1 VLQYCYTPARF
12 AHPDLSPGEDAQLWL
27 AGYSLESVEFRQ
39 VFHKGQGPSMHLK
52 AVALLGAVAFLG
64 AAQAVY
70 AADMP
75 VKAPVHSE
83 PAAAVPYNWS
93 GFYVGGNAGASW
105 AKSDVTSNLIPG
117 PVVPG
122 SAALYGGVPA
132 NIAVINAIGTGSLSG
147 NGRFTGGGQIGFNWQ
162 FAPSWLVGIEADFN
176 SFNEKLSLSR
186 TGTTT
191 IGPATV
197 TNSLSTNW
205 LATVRGRIGV
215 TFDRLLLY
223 VTGGA
228 AFTDLNY
235 SQVYSDGAAP
245 PGAGSSSKKSTKT
258 GWTVGGGGEWALSDR
273 WTVKAE
279 YLYVQFDGQNTTTL
293 LCAGGCGTFSQ
304 NLTGV
309 TGDLRV
315 HIARIGLNYRFGGL

>member
-1 VLQYCYTPARF
+1 MR
-12 AHPDLSPGEDAQLWL
+12 
-27 AGYSLESVEFRQ
+27 
-39 VFHKGQGPSMHLK
+39 LK
-52 AVALLGAVAFLG
+52 AVVLLGAGVIFFA
-64 AAQAVY
+64 AAQSVY

-75 VKAPVHSE
+75 VKASVHNDPS
-83 PAAAVPYNWS
+83 AVPYNWN
-93 GFYVGGNAGASW
+93 GFYIGGNVGAAW

-117 PVVPG
+117 AVVPG
-122 SAALYGGVPA
+122 SIPLYGLPA
-132 NIAVINAIGTGSLSG
+132 NIALVSALGTGSFSG

-176 SFNEKLSLSR
+176 SFNEKLSLSAA
-186 TGTTT
+186 GTTT

-215 TFDRLLLY
+215 TFDRVLLY

-228 AFTDLNY
+228 AFTDVNY

-245 PGAGSSSKKSTKT
+245 PGAGSSSRKSTKT
-258 GWTVGGGGEWALSDR
+258 GWTVGGGGEWALWDR

-279 YLYVQFDGQNTTTL
+279 YLYAQFDGQNTTTL
-293 LCAGGCGTFSQ
+293 LCAGGCGAFSQ
-304 NLTGV
+304 NLTGA
-309 TGDLRV
+309 TGDLHV
-315 HIARIGLNYRFGGL
+315 HIARIGLNYRFGGP

>member
-1 VLQYCYTPARF
+1 MRA
-12 AHPDLSPGEDAQLWL
+12 
-27 AGYSLESVEFRQ
+27 
-39 VFHKGQGPSMHLK
+39 K
-52 AVALLGAVAFLG
+52 AIALLGAAAFLG
-64 AAQAVY
+64 AVQAVY

-75 VKAPVHSE
+75 VKAAVHD

-117 PVVPG
+117 AVFAG
-122 SAALYGGVPA
+122 SGALLGAVPA
-132 NIAVINAIGTGSLSG
+132 NIGVVNSAGTGSLSG
-147 NGRFTGGGQIGFNWQ
+147 SGRFIGGGQIGFNWQ
-162 FAPSWLVGIEADFN
+162 FAPSWLVGVEADFN
-176 SFNEKLSLSR
+176 SFNEKLSLTA
-186 TGTTT
+186 TGVTT

-205 LATVRGRIGV
+205 LATVRGRLGV

-223 VTGGA
+223 VTGGV
-228 AFTDLNY
+228 AFTDLKY
-235 SQVYSDGAAP
+235 SQIYSDGAAP
-245 PGAGSSSKKSTKT
+245 PGAGSSSKKSTKA
-258 GWTVGGGGEWALSDR
+258 GWAVGGGGEWALADR

-279 YLYVQFDGQNTTTL
+279 YLYVQFDGQSTTTL

-304 NLTGV
+304 NLTGA
-309 TGDLRV
+309 TGNLRA

>member
-1 VLQYCYTPARF
+1 MRA
-12 AHPDLSPGEDAQLWL
+12 
-27 AGYSLESVEFRQ
+27 
-39 VFHKGQGPSMHLK
+39 K
-52 AVALLGAVAFLG
+52 AVALLGAAAFLG
-64 AAQAVY
+64 AVQAVY

-75 VKAPVHSE
+75 VKAPVHND
-83 PAAAVPYNWS
+83 PAAVVPYNWN
-93 GFYVGGNAGASW
+93 GFYIGGNVGASW

-117 PVVPG
+117 AVFPG
-122 SAALYGGVPA
+122 SGALLGGVPA
-132 NIAVINAIGTGSLSG
+132 NIGVVNGIGTGSLSG
-147 NGRFTGGGQIGFNWQ
+147 SGRFTGGGQIGFNWQ
-162 FAPSWLVGIEADFN
+162 FAPSWLVGLEADFN
-176 SFNEKLSLSR
+176 SFNEKLSLTA

-215 TFDRLLLY
+215 TFDRMLFY
-223 VTGGA
+223 VTGGV
-228 AFTDLNY
+228 AFTDLDY
-235 SQVYSDGAAP
+235 SQIYSDGAAP
-245 PGAGSSSKKSTKT
+245 PGAGSSSKKSTKA
-258 GWTVGGGGEWALSDR
+258 GWAVGGGGEWALADR

-279 YLYVQFDGQNTTTL
+279 YLYVQFDGQSTTTL